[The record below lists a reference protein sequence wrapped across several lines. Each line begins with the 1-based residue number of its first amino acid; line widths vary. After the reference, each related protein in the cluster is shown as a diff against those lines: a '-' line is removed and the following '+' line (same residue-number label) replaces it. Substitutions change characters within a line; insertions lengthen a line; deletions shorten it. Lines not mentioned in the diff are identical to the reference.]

1 VNANYAVIDACELVD
16 LPRPAWYRA
25 HATKSAKPTTTAA
38 VKPRPAPPRALSDKE
53 RKAVLERLHDPD
65 FVDRPPR
72 QVFAAL
78 LDKGVYHCGWRTMY
92 RILHDCGEVKERR
105 VQRTHRKHAIPRLV
119 ARGPNQVWSWDIT
132 LLRGHRPREF
142 FYLYVILDLFSRY
155 VVGWMVAPC
164 ESDDLAE
171 HFIAQ
176 TCERQGVVRSQLTL
190 HADRG
195 SVMRSQLV
203 SELLTKLGVEQ
214 SHSRPRVS
222 NDNPMSES
230 QFKTLKYDGR
240 FPGRF
245 ETLEA
250 AREYC
255 QGWFPW
261 YNQEHHH
268 INLALFTPNQV
279 HFGHVEAVVAI
290 RQSALNAAYQA
301 HPERFVKGPPQA
313 RRPAAEVW
321 INRPAE
327 PTPAVT
333 TAESDPADAR

>member
-1 VNANYAVIDACELVD
+1 MNANYSVIDACELID
-16 LPRPAWYRA
+16 LPRAAWYRA
-25 HATKSAKPTTTAA
+25 HATKPAKAA
-38 VKPRPAPPRALSDKE
+38 LERQRPAPPRALSDEE
-53 RKAVLERLHDPD
+53 RQTVLDRLHHPN

-92 RILHDCGEVKERR
+92 RILHEHGEVKERR

-119 ARGPNQVWSWDIT
+119 ARAPKQVWSWDIT
-132 LLRGHRPREF
+132 LLRGQTPREF

-155 VVGWMVAPC
+155 VVGWMLAPC

-171 HFIAQ
+171 HFINQ
-176 TCERQGVVRSQLTL
+176 TCERQGVVRAGLTL

-203 SELLTKLGVEQ
+203 SELLSKLGVDQ

-222 NDNPMSES
+222 NDNPYSES

-268 INLALFTPNQV
+268 LNLALFTPAQV
-279 HFGHVEAVVAI
+279 HLGQVEAVRAI
-290 RQSALNAAYQA
+290 RQSALDNAYSA
-301 HPERFVKGPPQA
+301 HPERFVKGPPLA

-327 PTPAVT
+327 PIPAVT
-333 TAESDPADAR
+333 TAASAPADAR